1 MVNLELY
8 RVFYTVARCGSL
20 TKAAEE
26 LYISQPAVSQ
36 AVKQLENQLGT
47 SLFNRMHKGM
57 ELYKQGGELIYAD
70 VERALQLL
78 SGVEDKLSELKQS
91 ATGTLRIGASETI
104 FQYILADKI
113 VAYNKQYPQVRIDL
127 ISDVS
132 PKIIEFLKTDRCD
145 VGFLNLPIE
154 EDEGIRLSAS
164 VALLNDV
171 FVAGEAFSELK
182 GKELTVWDLQKYPLL
197 MLEQNTIARAA
208 IDHYAESLGVTL
220 RPAVEVGSWDFM
232 KRLVTDGMGI
242 GCLPREYAQRRLRDG
257 ELFELNGTPAMP
269 SRSVG
274 LALAKNANMPFSLRA
289 FINLVTGGPHA

>member
-57 ELYKQGGELIYAD
+57 ELSKQGGELIYAD

-113 VAYNKQYPQVRIDL
+113 VAYNKQYPQVKIDL

-132 PKIIEFLKTDRCD
+132 PKIIELLKTDRCD

-197 MLEQNTIARAA
+197 MLEQNTVARAA
-208 IDHYAESLGVTL
+208 IDHYAESLGVSL

-242 GCLPREYAQRRLRDG
+242 GCLPREYALRRLRDG
-257 ELFELNGTPAMP
+257 ELFELNVTPAMP